1 MNKCIH
7 FKIITAFWT
16 PSQNEAIEFCYD
28 VETENLLIASY
39 LMRKSLKFCKDPSFW
54 WGDISLFVTM
64 SDLDLKFLSLK
75 NKQKKTQS

>member
-7 FKIITAFWT
+7 FKIITVFCT

-39 LMRKSLKFCKDPSFW
+39 LMTKSLKFRKDPSFR
-54 WGDISLFVTM
+54 WGDVSLFVTM
-64 SDLDLKFLSLK
+64 SDLDLKFLSFK
-75 NKQKKTQS
+75 KKQKTQS